1 MPKPAILQR
10 KRRSAPPDIP
20 NTSSTSKNS
29 SCLKT
34 PQKNT
39 FQTPKVSTPVLSKKP
54 PYSYAALIEMALS
67 SSKSYTMNLKDIYLW
82 VETNFEYFKTAKSGW
97 KNSIRHNLSLQ
108 KSFTRVDFAGSNSN
122 QPSVW
127 RLKIDENRKPLTYDS
142 VKKREDKVSTPLK
155 SRRNLNISF
164 GEQFSPV
171 KGVLTPNRF
180 HDSGNFSF
188 SQKVMPKNKRKT
200 VHSLLTDPVPS
211 AHVLD
216 VSSSSSSNCSPDKYI
231 EAAAM
236 LPHNHCKWIHNSSID
251 HFDFDSILQ

>member
-20 NTSSTSKNS
+20 NTPTTSINIR
-29 SCLKT
+29 LKT
-34 PQKNT
+34 PQKTT
-39 FQTPKVSTPVLSKKP
+39 FQTPQVSTPVLDKKP

-67 SSKSYTMNLKDIYLW
+67 SSKSYTMNLRDIYSW

-142 VKKREDKVSTPLK
+142 VKEREGKITSTPLK
-155 SRRNLNISF
+155 SRRNLNASF
-164 GEQFSPV
+164 GEKFSPV
-171 KGVLTPNRF
+171 KGVPTPNRV

-188 SQKVMPKNKRKT
+188 SQKEAPNNKRKT
-200 VHSLLTDPVPS
+200 IHSLLRQ
-211 AHVLD
+211 
-216 VSSSSSSNCSPDKYI
+216 
-231 EAAAM
+231 
-236 LPHNHCKWIHNSSID
+236 
-251 HFDFDSILQ
+251 DFLKENFNFLKISG

>member
-20 NTSSTSKNS
+20 NTPITPINS
-29 SCLKT
+29 RYLKT
-34 PQKNT
+34 PTKSRS
-39 FQTPKVSTPVLSKKP
+39 QTPQVSTPVIDKKP

-82 VETNFEYFKTAKSGW
+82 VETNFDYFKTAKSGW

-108 KSFTRVDFAGSNSN
+108 KSFTRVDFLGNSSN

-142 VKKREDKVSTPLK
+142 VKERETKISTPLK
-155 SRRNLNISF
+155 TRKNLNDSF
-164 GEQFSPV
+164 GEKFSPV

-188 SQKVMPKNKRKT
+188 SRKVVSKNRRKT
-200 VHSLLTDPVPS
+200 MHSLLTDPVPS

-236 LPHNHCKWIHNSSID
+236 LPQNHCKWIHNSSID